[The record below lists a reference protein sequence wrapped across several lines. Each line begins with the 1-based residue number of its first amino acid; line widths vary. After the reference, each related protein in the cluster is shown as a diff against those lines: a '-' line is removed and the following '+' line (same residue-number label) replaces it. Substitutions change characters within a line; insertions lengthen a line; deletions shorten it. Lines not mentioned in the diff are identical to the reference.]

1 MNELNRKIL
10 NRLLA
15 AWLAVSLA
23 MGTGVFLY
31 GIESIDDQLM
41 NLARGEAQRLA
52 SASLPLVKNPAQDQ
66 VMLRRLAAD
75 VLREHFIVVEIYD
88 RDHRKIV
95 EEVNP
100 RYAAIETALKG
111 SRHAFPNNGEPQYEK
126 YQIGEDTV
134 LQALVPL
141 RDEAGAVVGFFEG
154 VFLIDK
160 EVIDRL
166 RHEVIVTLAV
176 VLFAV
181 LMTTVVLYPVILAL
195 NRDVLRFSRELLQ
208 GNIELMEVLG
218 SAIAK
223 RDSDTA
229 IHNYRVSVY
238 AVKLAEAAKLPANQ
252 MRDLIAG
259 AFLHDVGKIG
269 IPDAILL
276 KPGRL
281 DEEEFDEMRT
291 HVSLGVD
298 ILRKSEWLER
308 ARDVVEFH
316 HEKFDG
322 NGYLKGLKGE
332 AIPVTARIFAIV
344 DIFDALTSKRP
355 YKEVIPFNEAMAI
368 IRGYAGNHLDPKL
381 VMAFDGMIE
390 PLYKKISA
398 IADAEV
404 EAMLWLLID
413 RYFFSSGTP
422 TAID

>member
-23 MGTGVFLY
+23 MGTGVFIY
-31 GIESIDDQLM
+31 GIEGIDNQLVA
-41 NLARGEAQRLA
+41 LASREAQRLA
-52 SASLPLVKNPAQDQ
+52 RASLPLIKEPERDLG
-66 VMLRRLAAD
+66 MLRGLAAD
-75 VLREHFIVVEIYD
+75 VVREHFIVVEIYD

-100 RYAAIETALKG
+100 RYVAVEAELKR
-111 SRHAFPNNGEPQYEK
+111 SRHAFPRNDVPQYEK
-126 YQIGEDTV
+126 YQIGEDAV

-141 RDEAGAVVGFFEG
+141 KDEAGAVVGFFEG

-166 RHEVIVTLAV
+166 RHDVAVTLAV

-181 LMTTVVLYPVILAL
+181 LVTTVVFYPVILAL
-195 NRDVLRFSRELLQ
+195 SRDVLRFSRELLQ

-229 IHNYRVSVY
+229 IHNYRVTIY
-238 AVKLAEAAKLPANQ
+238 AVKLAEAAKLPARN

-276 KPGRL
+276 KAGRL
-281 DEEEFDEMRT
+281 DDDEFDEMRT
-291 HVSLGVD
+291 HVAVGVD

-308 ARDVVEFH
+308 ARDVVEYH

-322 NGYLKGLKGE
+322 SGYLKGLKGE
-332 AIPVTARIFAIV
+332 AIPVTARVFAIV
-344 DIFDALTSKRP
+344 DVFDALTSRRP
-355 YKEVIPFNEAMAI
+355 YKEAIPFKESMAI
-368 IRGYAGNHLDPKL
+368 IRGYAGTHLDPGL
-381 VMAFDGMIE
+381 VATFDGIID
-390 PLYKKISA
+390 PLYRLVSSSA
-398 IADAEV
+398 EADV
-404 EAMLWLLID
+404 EAMLWQLIN
-413 RYFFSSGTP
+413 RYFFSPGTS
-422 TAID
+422 AVAG